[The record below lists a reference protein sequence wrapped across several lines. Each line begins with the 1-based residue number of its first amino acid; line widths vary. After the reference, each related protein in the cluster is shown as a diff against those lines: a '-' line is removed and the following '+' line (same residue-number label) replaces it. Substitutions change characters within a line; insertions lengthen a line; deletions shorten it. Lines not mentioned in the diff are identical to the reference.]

1 MIMDLTLQLIIYSY
15 IRISGYDKILS
26 GKAIAEN
33 LMLVANPP
41 GEKVS
46 DLGEGLKLVREGK
59 DIDYQ
64 GASGPVD
71 FDQNGDVSGDFTV
84 WSVAEKGTIKSV
96 KDFSLKT
103 LASGSNY
110 FSSVS
115 FRKKNSFEKAA
126 RHSGPK
132 KNF

>member
-1 MIMDLTLQLIIYSY
+1 LVINALQGKAMAKLASEKGYKTASIIVSNNAYGT
-15 IRISGYDKILS
+15 GYEDVFSQAIEQAKNLS

-46 DLGEGLKLVREGK
+46 DLGEALKLVREGK

-71 FDQNGDVSGDFTV
+71 FDQNGDVSGAFTV
-84 WSVAEKGTIKSV
+84 WSVAENGTIK
-96 KDFSLKT
+96 FGERI
-103 LASGSNY
+103 LA
-110 FSSVS
+110 
-115 FRKKNSFEKAA
+115 
-126 RHSGPK
+126 
-132 KNF
+132 